1 MRDRRLFLDGGTM
14 QVVGALVLFGLWG
27 CLLLFQ
33 AFAFFEGLD
42 AWFGLGTVASIL
54 AFVVAVLAGQ
64 LGSLAMIVVAIY
76 GMIHGWGWPWWQAVA
91 VACPLLAIGFLM
103 AGSLGITTVMLRAF
117 RRS

>member
-1 MRDRRLFLDGGTM
+1 M
-14 QVVGALVLFGLWG
+14 QVVGGLVLFGLWG

-54 AFVVAVLAGQ
+54 AFVAVVLTGQ
-64 LGSLAMIVVAIY
+64 LGSLAMIVVGIY

-91 VACPLLAIGFLM
+91 LACPLLVIGFLM
-103 AGSLGITTVMLRAF
+103 AGSLGITTVMRGAF